1 MRIEFTGKT
10 KAIVAD
16 IDIQSLKQGQTDVVP
31 AVCLTLKATLGND
44 TLAMLD
50 KTLQGFLFEKGMP
63 AAAQQQVLDGIPVVS
78 DLPQLTDAALA
89 LGALTW
95 DGEQTGATL
104 KIYQGVTGDDDI
116 TLRDCTV
123 RKVKIEPI
131 EGGAVEW
138 RFEVYTPDVDEH
150 TIGALGVLK
159 SLTRD
164 IELVPAQPV
173 DDQRDIEDEEDKP
186 ASAGQIFAA
195 SFSTGG

>member
-10 KAIVAD
+10 KAIIND
-16 IDIQSLKQGQTDVVP
+16 IEIQSLKKGQTDVVP
-31 AVCLTLKATLGND
+31 AVCITLKATLANS
-44 TLAMLD
+44 TLSMLD
-50 KTLQGFLFEKGMP
+50 ASLLGFLFEKGMP
-63 AAAQQQVLDGIPVVS
+63 ADSNQQVLDGIPVVS
-78 DLPQLTDAALA
+78 DMPKLTDAAVA
-89 LGALTW
+89 LGALSW
-95 DGEQTGATL
+95 DGEQTGATI
-104 KIYQGVTGDDDI
+104 KIYQGVTGDEDI

-123 RKVKIEPI
+123 RKVKVEPV

-173 DDQRDIEDEEDKP
+173 DDQRDIEDDDETPE
-186 ASAGQIFAA
+186 AGQIFAA
-195 SFSTGG
+195 SFSTGA

>member
-1 MRIEFTGKT
+1 MKIEFTGKT
-10 KAIVAD
+10 KAIISD
-16 IDIQSLKQGQTDVVP
+16 IDIQSLKKGQTDVVP
-31 AVCLTLKATLGND
+31 AVCITLKATLANS

-50 KTLQGFLFEKGMP
+50 ASLLGFLFEKGMP
-63 AAAQQQVLDGIPVVS
+63 ADLNQQVLDGIPVVS
-78 DLPQLTDAALA
+78 DMPKLTEAAVA
-89 LGALTW
+89 LGALSW
-95 DGEQTGATL
+95 DGEQTGATI

-123 RKVKIEPI
+123 RKVKVEPV

-173 DDQRDIEDEEDKP
+173 DDQRELEEEEERP
-186 ASAGQIFAA
+186 EAGQIFAA
-195 SFSTGG
+195 SFSTGA